1 MTVNILYI
9 AVSLVLLFFGAEAL
23 VRGSASIALRAGLSS
38 LMVGLTIVAFGTSSP
53 ELVVSIKAALSD
65 QGAIAVGNVVGSN
78 SFNIGI
84 ILGLTALICPIPVHR
99 QIIRID
105 APIALA
111 VALILPLLLFNG
123 HLGRLSGAFLFT
135 GIICYIVMNV
145 FLARKESNTAQPSS
159 DGEPLEAAPTRHW
172 IIDVLLILGGLGIL
186 VLGSRL
192 LVDNAVVLAKGLGVS
207 EALIGLTIVAAGTS
221 MPELATSVVAAIRKQ
236 PDIAIGNVIGS
247 NVFNILG
254 ILGVSSMV
262 APLNATGITM
272 LDYGFMIA
280 FSLLLLPLLYTGR
293 VLHRVEGLLL
303 LGLYGVYLFLL
314 WPK

>member
-1 MTVNILYI
+1 MTTNILYI